1 MHRLPQRISFSL
13 LSIRRWFGPAHRR
26 ADLLVPKDLHKQWK
40 ITSMEN
46 VKVLAIRDGRFS
58 AVLSYFKVIFNYF
71 VLVLCDSLIR
81 LPVSFLTYALFILYR
96 TIIFIVSLWS
106 LVPHTTPVITNQ
118 WIPCPRSITY
128 RVMIFMWKSLCRNMQ
143 IKKNSFK
150 WRRLK

>member
-1 MHRLPQRISFSL
+1 
-13 LSIRRWFGPAHRR
+13 
-26 ADLLVPKDLHKQWK
+26 
-40 ITSMEN
+40 MEN

-118 WIPCPRSITY
+118 
-128 RVMIFMWKSLCRNMQ
+128 
-143 IKKNSFK
+143 
-150 WRRLK
+150 